1 MLGQYL
7 NALREQG
14 PLIHCITNTVT
25 MNDCANALLAVGG
38 SPIMAD
44 DPDEVAEI
52 AVLAGGVVLN
62 IGTLRRQNLNAFYG
76 AGREA
81 ARRGIPVVL
90 DPVGAGASRLR
101 TETARGLWKELPLA
115 AIRCN
120 LSELRALLGEGGG
133 ARGVD
138 AAPEDLGATAS
149 LRERAAQIGALA
161 RRAQT
166 VVAVTGEVDFV
177 SDGARTFAIRGG
189 HPLMARVT
197 GTGCMLTAVTGA
209 FLAASPEQPL
219 EAAAAAV
226 CAMGLC
232 GARAHR
238 RLLEETGREGTGS
251 YRVLLMDE
259 LACLTGGELDGGE
272 DIEIFERAD

>member
-52 AVLAGGVVLN
+52 AALAGGVVLN

-115 AIRCN
+115 SIRCN

-133 ARGVD
+133 TRGVD
-138 AAPEDLGATAS
+138 AAPEDLAASAS

-166 VVAVTGEVDFV
+166 VVAVTGEVDYV
-177 SDGARTFAIRGG
+177 TDGERVLSVAGG
-189 HPLMARVT
+189 SALMTRVV
-197 GTGCMLTAVTGA
+197 GTGCALSAVVAASAALPGDRLENVAAACGLMKQAGEIAARQGGPGSFIPA
-209 FLAASPEQPL
+209 FLDALYQEVQ
-219 EAAAAAV
+219 
-226 CAMGLC
+226 G
-232 GARAHR
+232 
-238 RLLEETGREGTGS
+238 
-251 YRVLLMDE
+251 
-259 LACLTGGELDGGE
+259 
-272 DIEIFERAD
+272 

>member
-7 NALREQG
+7 DALRCQR
-14 PLIHCITNTVT
+14 PLVHCITNTVT

-52 AVLAGGVVLN
+52 TALAGGLVLN
-62 IGTLRRQNLNAFYG
+62 IGTLRRQNLDAFFG

-81 ARRGIPVVL
+81 ARRGIPAVL

-101 TETARGLWKELPLA
+101 TETAQSLWREVPLA

-138 AAPEDLGATAS
+138 AAPADLAPAAS
-149 LRERAAQIGALA
+149 LRVQAQQAMAYA
-161 RRAQT
+161 RRAGT
-166 VVAVTGEVDFV
+166 VVAVTGAVDLV
-177 SDGARTFAIRGG
+177 SDGETAYAIRGG

-197 GTGCMLTAVTGA
+197 GTGCMLTAITGA
-209 FLAASPEQPL
+209 FLAAAPTQPL
-219 EAAAAAV
+219 AAAAAAV
-226 CAMGLC
+226 CTMGLC
-232 GARAHR
+232 GQRAHQ
-238 RLLEETGREGTGS
+238 RLLAQTEREGTGS
-251 YRVLLMDE
+251 YRVLLIDE
-259 LACLTGGELDGGE
+259 LSCLTGRELDGGE
-272 DIEIFERAD
+272 DIEIFQRAD